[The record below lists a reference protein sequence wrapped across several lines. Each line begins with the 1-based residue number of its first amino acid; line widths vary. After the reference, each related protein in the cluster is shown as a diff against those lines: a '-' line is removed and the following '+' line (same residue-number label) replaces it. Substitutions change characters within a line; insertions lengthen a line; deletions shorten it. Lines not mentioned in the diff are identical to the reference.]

1 MKSVQNITTDPIG
14 FTVGDLIETD
24 NENLRTMQGNLRTM
38 QGKRY
43 IVIGFY
49 PCVAGNCGKG
59 DDPCRYN
66 RTCMIICEEG
76 NPFNQERLCLG
87 IKRLYWHKVKS

>member
-1 MKSVQNITTDPIG
+1 MKSVQNITTDPID

-24 NENLRTMQGNLRTM
+24 NENLRNMR
-38 QGKRY
+38 GKRY

-49 PCVAGNCGKG
+49 PCVAADCGKG

-66 RTCMIICEEG
+66 RTCMIIHEEG

-87 IKRLYWHKVKS
+87 IERLYWHKVKS